1 MGERVRA
8 VDEQSVERN
17 GRPGRWLGP
26 LLAFMTGWL
35 AGRGIRRTLAQ
46 RREDALRRHVLEA
59 EAREDHPEGS
69 Q

>member
-1 MGERVRA
+1 MGERERE

-26 LLAFMTGWL
+26 LLAFVTGWL
-35 AGRGIRRTLAQ
+35 AGRGIQRTIVE
-46 RREDALRRHVLEA
+46 RREDALRRELLEA
-59 EAREDHPEGS
+59 EDREDHPEGS